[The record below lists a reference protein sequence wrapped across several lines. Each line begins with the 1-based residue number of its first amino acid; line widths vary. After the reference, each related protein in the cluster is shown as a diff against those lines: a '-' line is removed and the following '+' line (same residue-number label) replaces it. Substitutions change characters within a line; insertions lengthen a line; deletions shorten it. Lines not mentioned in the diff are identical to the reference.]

1 MPRCATPW
9 RISVSRSGAA
19 PGVSSGLGPEP
30 APQREMAKAAQSL
43 IEFPPIQKGAGFNLE
58 AVKER
63 IKKAIAAQHGP

>member
-1 MPRCATPW
+1 
-9 RISVSRSGAA
+9 
-19 PGVSSGLGPEP
+19 
-30 APQREMAKAAQSL
+30 MAKAAQSL